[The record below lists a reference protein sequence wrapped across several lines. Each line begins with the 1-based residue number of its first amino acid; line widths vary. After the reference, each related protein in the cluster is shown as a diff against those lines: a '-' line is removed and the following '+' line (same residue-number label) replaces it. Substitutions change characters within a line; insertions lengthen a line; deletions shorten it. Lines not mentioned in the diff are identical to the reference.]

1 MVTILVEKT
10 VRRVQINV
18 PGVQTAINVLSV
30 YLDTMEVIVKTCVH
44 QVVEICY
51 VRKNLGH
58 VLKAAL
64 KDTFSMTTLASA
76 VHQDAAVVTTG
87 LLAARV

>member
-10 VRRVQINV
+10 VCYVLINV
-18 PGVQTAINVLSV
+18 PGVQTVIIALCV
-30 YLDTMEVIVKTCVH
+30 YLDTMDVIVKTCVH
-44 QVVEICY
+44 QVVETYY

-64 KDTFSMTTLASA
+64 KDSF
-76 VHQDAAVVTTG
+76 
-87 LLAARV
+87 